1 VTFLTPEY
9 TLGPSGGI
17 RVVYEY
23 ANRLVARGH
32 QVTVVHPRRLRY
44 CPPEKLTPYY
54 RLRGWMTNMRNIL
67 VKPTIDWQP
76 IDKRVKSLYVSSSAS
91 SYIPEGDAI
100 FATSWMTVRSVLE
113 CPKNRG
119 EKFYLIQHY
128 ETWMGPKELVDATW
142 RSQLHKVVIAKWLF
156 DVGKQLGCHDMAYI
170 PNAVDHDR
178 YNLVRPIEGRPR
190 RVAML
195 FAKVPFKGAAD
206 GIEALRIARER
217 YPDLRAVLFGAT
229 NFRPSIPSWIEYHSS
244 PAQDF
249 IIKDIYGKSS
259 IFLCPSWSE
268 GFALPPA
275 EAAACGCAVVATE
288 NGGVGEYIQNGV
300 TGLLSPPR
308 NPTALAENLCL
319 LLGNED
325 LRIRL
330 AKACNNCVSRLSWD
344 ESTASLER
352 FITEVLQ
359 SSASTST
366 TPAKSG
372 CKRQASQVD

>member
-1 VTFLTPEY
+1 MESKL
-9 TLGPSGGI
+9 SG
-17 RVVYEY
+17 
-23 ANRLVARGH
+23 L
-32 QVTVVHPRRLRY
+32 L
-44 CPPEKLTPYY
+44 
-54 RLRGWMTNMRNIL
+54 
-67 VKPTIDWQP
+67 
-76 IDKRVKSLYVSSSAS
+76 
-91 SYIPEGDAI
+91 
-100 FATSWMTVRSVLE
+100 
-113 CPKNRG
+113 
-119 EKFYLIQHY
+119 
-128 ETWMGPKELVDATW
+128 
-142 RSQLHKVVIAKWLF
+142 
-156 DVGKQLGCHDMAYI
+156 
-170 PNAVDHDR
+170 
-178 YNLVRPIEGRPR
+178 
-190 RVAML
+190 
-195 FAKVPFKGAAD
+195 
-206 GIEALRIARER
+206 ER

-372 CKRQASQVD
+372 CKRQASQVN